1 MRDVLVLGAG
11 LAGMS
16 AARDLAA
23 AGADVLVLEAR
34 ARIGGRVHEVTLEDG
49 RRLQLGGEVVGHAH
63 TAYRTLCA
71 ELGLT
76 LVPSYVADPGELSW
90 GLDDGVSVGDAVP
103 WMNAEE

>member
-11 LAGMS
+11 LAGLS
-16 AARDLAA
+16 AARDLMDG
-23 AGADVLVLEAR
+23 GADVLVLEAR
-34 ARIGGRVHEVTLEDG
+34 TRIGGRVHAVALEDG

-76 LVPSYVADPGELSW
+76 LVPSYVDDPGELSW
-90 GLDDGVSVGDAVP
+90 GLVDGVWVGDAAP